1 MSQGA
6 SVPAAV
12 TSCLGVNRQPP
23 TSHRT
28 CSFKVTITAP
38 PSSHQAVNS
47 LILLHGLGNSN
58 QSFGNLG
65 RQLSLPKTLFIFPQ
79 APTPLPLD
87 VGVFHGGDDIVFD
100 QAAGPMDIDTA
111 FKKSGQI
118 LTQEVIKNVLL
129 DKCGYR
135 PRDILLF
142 GFGMA
147 ALAVVAPMAD
157 ELGGLISIGGPLPS
171 VSSTASSASRKCMTP
186 VLIIGGSSKT
196 LVTKSAMASLKLTFE
211 SVQYTRYTRDGDSM
225 PRNREEM
232 LPIMQF
238 FSPSP
243 KPERSS
249 GGEVEVT

>member
-1 MSQGA
+1 MPG
-6 SVPAAV
+6 
-12 TSCLGVNRQPP
+12 RQPA
-23 TSHRT
+23 TSDFSPDLQLQGYYH
-28 CSFKVTITAP
+28 CSTIVT
-38 PSSHQAVNS
+38 PSSEQ
-47 LILLHGLGNSN
+47 SN
-58 QSFGNLG
+58 PLARTGQ
-65 RQLSLPKTLFIFPQ
+65 QQP